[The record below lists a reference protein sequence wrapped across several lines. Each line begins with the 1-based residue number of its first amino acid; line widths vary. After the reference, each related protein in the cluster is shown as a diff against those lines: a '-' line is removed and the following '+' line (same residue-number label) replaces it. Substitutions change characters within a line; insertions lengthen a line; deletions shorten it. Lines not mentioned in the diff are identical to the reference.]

1 MAKRNKL
8 PFDEVKIG
16 YIKAKVN
23 AVRGRDA
30 EKREIFGEFFS
41 KQHEIDYDED
51 MVDSE
56 IANTLIHEILH
67 GITHVFGVKFRDSE
81 QEEDV
86 VNSFGGG
93 LATLFQDN
101 KELLVWLLETFHPED
116 E

>member
-1 MAKRNKL
+1 VL
-8 PFDEVKIG
+8 F
-16 YIKAKVN
+16 
-23 AVRGRDA
+23 A
-30 EKREIFGEFFS
+30 EKLTKDFTFFGISTPDCINFGF
-41 KQHEIDYDED
+41 DED